1 MKLLLLVCF
10 IYSVASFTVHNP
22 IIWADVPDIDMIRV
36 DSTYYMI
43 STTMF
48 YTPGAPIMKSKDLAS
63 WEICN
68 YVYDTLGDAP
78 KHKLQNNEHDYSHGQ
93 WAASLRYKDGTFY
106 VFFASYRT
114 GKSYIFK
121 TNDNED
127 GLWIRNE
134 INGMYHDDSLLL
146 DDKGKNYLVWKWRN
160 KN

>member
-1 MKLLLLVCF
+1 MIIPIVNRLLLL
-10 IYSVASFTVHNP
+10 
-22 IIWADVPDIDMIRV
+22 DIKMGLSI
-36 DSTYYMI
+36 
-43 STTMF
+43 
-48 YTPGAPIMKSKDLAS
+48 
-63 WEICN
+63 
-68 YVYDTLGDAP
+68 
-78 KHKLQNNEHDYSHGQ
+78 
-93 WAASLRYKDGTFY
+93 Y